1 MPRSSPSPY
10 VSLADRAYASVLERL
25 KRGKLE
31 FGHAVSRRATAREL
45 KMSLPPVAEAFQ
57 KLEHEGLLE
66 SRPRVGTRVRV
77 PSVEDIK
84 GHYMVREALECQAA
98 RLFATGASEPDR
110 ELLKQRGAE
119 LDRMLSGPDV
129 NRIEY
134 LNLHEQFHGQ
144 VPRATCASAFVE
156 SFRKTQIPIW
166 TWISC
171 SVFWADFRT
180 NSEPRW
186 KTQSHWELADALS
199 SRGVVEAEAAMRAHV
214 QAGLDLILK
223 HLEARIERPTFN
235 RFR

>member
-1 MPRSSPSPY
+1 MPRSRRSPY

-25 KRGKLE
+25 KRGELE
-31 FGHAVSRRATAREL
+31 FGHMVSRRTTAREL

-57 KLEHEGLLE
+57 QLEHEGLLE

-77 PSVEDIK
+77 PSVDDVQ

-98 RLFATGASEPDR
+98 RLFAAGANKLEQ

-119 LDRMLSGPDV
+119 LDRMLAGPDV

-144 VPRATCASAFVE
+144 VPRATCSAAFVE

-171 SVFWADFRT
+171 SVFWADFRA

-186 KTQSHWELADALS
+186 TTRSHWELASALS
-199 SRGVVEAEAAMRAHV
+199 GGDVVVAEAAMRSHV

-223 HLEARIERPTFN
+223 HLEPHIERPASN

>member
-1 MPRSSPSPY
+1 MPHSRVSPY
-10 VSLADRAYASVLERL
+10 ISLADRAYASVLERL
-25 KRGKLE
+25 QSGELE
-31 FGHAVSRRATAREL
+31 FGHTVSRRVIAREL

-66 SRPRVGTRVRV
+66 SRPRVGTRVRI
-77 PSVEDIK
+77 PSVEDVR

-98 RLFATGASEPDR
+98 RLFAASASRPER
-110 ELLKQRGAE
+110 ELLKQRGAK
-119 LDRMLSGPDV
+119 LDRMLSGPEV

-134 LNLHEQFHGQ
+134 LNLHERFHGQ
-144 VPRATCASAFVE
+144 VPRATGSAAFVE
-156 SFRKTQIPIW
+156 SFQKTQLPIW

-186 KTQSHWELADALS
+186 NPRSHSALAAALAGGDALD
-199 SRGVVEAEAAMRAHV
+199 AEAAMRSHV
-214 QAGLDLILK
+214 QAGLELILK
-223 HLEARIERPTFN
+223 HLEPRIERPQSN